1 MLDVAMASSIFF
13 EIGTKGD
20 SGYMSITS
28 QPTFIT
34 IGGSLPDG
42 RELTHSIVIRVEHD
56 DGEILV
62 SETKYALH
70 ASASTLPAA
79 ITEFKRVLAEEL
91 DLLSADEEQLGPR
104 LQAQLHYLRTLIKVA

>member
-1 MLDVAMASSIFF
+1 
-13 EIGTKGD
+13 
-20 SGYMSITS
+20 MSITS